1 MNRDKMNP
9 LIKHRYSIVIAFLL
23 LMQFDAFSQI
33 ESMYSLYRFNPQVIA
48 PMYVGGSEQSEL
60 SVINRQQWIGI
71 EGAPKTTSLTANFKW
86 KEKNG
91 FGLLLLSDAA
101 GPMQTMVIG
110 GDLAYHVKLNTDWT
124 MSSGIRLALANLS
137 LNFSGMR
144 LISTNDEVFG
154 MDRSTG
160 FKPNAG
166 WGISFHKRDG
176 VFFNFSMPR
185 ILKYEFDSNQA
196 GYKDVA
202 YLFGMIGTQVKAS
215 NKVILHPSVLIRM
228 ANEVPINWDI
238 NLMARLDDKLDVGV
252 NYRVQD
258 SFGIRLGMQ
267 ASRKFYVG
275 YVYELPISQI
285 SKASSQ
291 SHEFGLKYSFGK
303 TQQ

>member
-1 MNRDKMNP
+1 MNQVLKYKFR
-9 LIKHRYSIVIAFLL
+9 LIVGVFFLL
-23 LMQFDAFSQI
+23 QFKAFAQI
-33 ESMYSLYRFNPQVIA
+33 ETMYSLYRFNPQVIS
-48 PMYVGGSEQSEL
+48 PMYVGGTEQSEL

-86 KEKNG
+86 NEKNG

-101 GPMQTMVIG
+101 GPMQTMVVG

-124 MSSGIRLALANLS
+124 MSSGIRLAAANLS

-144 LISTNDEVFG
+144 LVSTNDEVFG

-176 VFFNFSMPR
+176 VYFNFSMPR
-185 ILKYEFDSNQA
+185 ILKYEFESNQA

-215 NKVILHPSVLIRM
+215 DKVILHPSVLIRL
-228 ANEVPINWDI
+228 ANEVPINWDM
-238 NLMARLDDKLDVGV
+238 NLLARLDDKFDLGV
-252 NYRVQD
+252 NYRLQD

-303 TQQ
+303 TQP